1 MLLKRFRFHSLVL
14 ILILFGAAASSLAA
28 DPRLPLPPSAQS
40 DLASQID
47 AILAKTFKPGEPGAA
62 VLVKKGGQVLFR
74 RGYGLA
80 NLELNVPVKPDM
92 VFRLGSITKQ
102 FTAAAVLMLA
112 EQGKLSL
119 QDDISKFLPDFPTQG
134 RAITVEHLL
143 THTSGIKGYTE
154 IPGWLALWR
163 KDMSVKEIID
173 LFRNVPLE
181 FEPGQKWKYS
191 NSGYILLGAIIE
203 KISGQS
209 YEDFVNKNIF
219 GPLGLMHSCYDR
231 TARIIPGR
239 VPGYTSGRAGFENAQ
254 FISMTQPYAAGS
266 LLSSVDDL
274 AIWNESLLDGR
285 LIKRETLERAF
296 TSSKLTDGR
305 STGYGFGWQVSN
317 YEGYRLIEHGGGIMG
332 FTSYAI
338 LQPESR
344 LVVAVLTN
352 SAIAGRAPAPF
363 AFRIAALALGKP
375 YRDPAVAALKDE
387 DLAPLPGVYVNADNE
402 RVTIFRQGG
411 KVFSQS
417 SGGTRAEI
425 FPASPTVF
433 FIKDSPSRFTFI
445 KDEQGRVNGLTY
457 AGRIGPAE
465 SYVRLTQAA
474 PPERKEIVL
483 DLALLGRYVGEYEIA
498 PSFSLAISLEG
509 NKLLAQ
515 PTGQPKL
522 EIFPEAETKFFS
534 KAVDAQVEFIK
545 DASGQVTGL
554 VLYQGGQKI
563 EARKLK

>member
-1 MLLKRFRFHSLVL
+1 MSFKRFLPVSLLWVLVL
-14 ILILFGAAASSLAA
+14 CLAASSHLAA
-28 DPRLPLPPSAQS
+28 VDRAAGSISAQS
-40 DLASQID
+40 DLTSQID
-47 AILAKTFKPGEPGAA
+47 AILTKTFKPGEPGAA

-80 NLELNVPVKPDM
+80 SLELNVPVKPDM
-92 VFRLGSITKQ
+92 IFRLGSITKQ
-102 FTAAAVLMLA
+102 FTAMAVLMLA

-119 QDDISKFLPDFPTQG
+119 QDDVSKFLPDFPTQG
-134 RAITVEHLL
+134 RTITVEHLL

-154 IPGWLALWR
+154 IPSWLSLWR
-163 KDMSVKEIID
+163 KDMPVKEIID

-181 FEPGQKWKYS
+181 FEPGQRWKYS

-219 GPLGLMHSCYDR
+219 GPLSLTHSYYDR

-239 VPGYTSGRAGFENAQ
+239 VPGYSLGRAGFENAQ
-254 FISMTQPYAAGS
+254 YISMTQPYAAGS

-274 AIWNESLLDGR
+274 ALWSESLLAGR

-296 TSSKLTDGR
+296 TSSNLTNGVA
-305 STGYGFGWQVSN
+305 TGYGYGWQVST

-338 LQPESR
+338 LQPETG
-344 LVVAVLTN
+344 LCVVILTN

-375 YRDPAVAALKDE
+375 YLDPALAALKEE
-387 DLAPLPGVYVNADNE
+387 DLAPLPGVYINADNE
-402 RVTIFRQGG
+402 RMTIFRQGG
-411 KVFSQS
+411 KIFYRPA
-417 SGGTRAEI
+417 GGTRTEI
-425 FPASPTVF
+425 FPASATVF
-433 FIKDSPSRFTFI
+433 FIKDSPTRLTFI
-445 KDEQGRVNGLTY
+445 KDAQGRVNDFRL

-465 SYVRLTQAA
+465 SYVRMTQAA

-483 DLALLGRYVGEYEIA
+483 DTTLLGQYAGEYEIA

-534 KAVDAQVEFIK
+534 KVVDAQVEFIK

-563 EARKLK
+563 EAKKLK